1 MLIKNMGEGMKKKRN
16 DIVFTRVNYILY
28 VLLLIMTPF
37 LLLQNY
43 LQTAIGIASNLML
56 EVGSLSIPYTLI
68 VGVIFLA
75 VLVYIARKSIRLF
88 HLGVIAAMLLLFGV
102 GQQVTDYYFNH
113 KFYELQHNWHYIAY
127 SIFAIISWR
136 FWKSRGKT
144 SAQIILYTLLF
155 AFSASTLDEIAQ
167 VPLSNRVFDVCDIA
181 KDMYGSVLGNIFV
194 FFVLD
199 NARILKFK
207 FKLTHPTVKGYLEN
221 PLTILFYE
229 YIFVFIFLVL
239 TSTLSEMEYFPLSVL
254 IPAGIFLLLWLCIH
268 LLQFKISRWIVIG
281 LLGISV
287 ISLGISI
294 AVNFNKNIT
303 YNKYGLTIYRGIPI
317 PFFDVMIFENGSFRL
332 VDKKHVFNKR
342 DQMTILTKC
351 TDILLIGSGADGK
364 GGRGFPEMKPIQFL
378 FNTNT
383 GQMTQVIILRTPE
396 ACQVYNRLIKEKKNV
411 TFILHNTC

>member
-1 MLIKNMGEGMKKKRN
+1 MGEGMKKKRN
-16 DIVFTRVNYILY
+16 DIAFTRGNYILY

-43 LQTAIGIASNLML
+43 LQAAIGIASNTML
-56 EVGSLSIPYTLI
+56 HVGSLSIPYTLI

-88 HLGVIAAMLLLFGV
+88 HIGVIVGIFFLFGV
-102 GQQVTDYYFNH
+102 GQHVTDYYFNH

-136 FWKSRGKT
+136 YWKSRGKT
-144 SAQIILYTLLF
+144 SSQIISYTLLF
-155 AFSASTLDEIAQ
+155 AISVSTLDEIAQ

-199 NARILKFK
+199 NARILKSK

-221 PLTILFYE
+221 PLTVLFYE
-229 YIFVFIFLVL
+229 YIFVFIFLVI
-239 TSTLSEMEYFPLSVL
+239 TSTLSEMEYFQLSVL
-254 IPAGIFLLLWLCIH
+254 IPIGIFLLLWLCIH

-281 LLGISV
+281 LFSISV

-294 AVNFNKNIT
+294 SINFNKGIT
-303 YNKYGLTIYRGIPI
+303 YNKYGLTVYKGIPI
-317 PFFDVMIFENGSFRL
+317 PFLDVMIFEDGSFRL

-351 TDILLIGSGADGK
+351 TDILLIGSGAEGK
-364 GGRGFPEMKPIQFL
+364 GGLGFPENKPVQFI
-378 FNTNT
+378 FNINT

-396 ACQVYNRLIKEKKNV
+396 ACKIYNRLKKENKNV

>member
-144 SAQIILYTLLF
+144 SAQIIRNTLLF
-155 AFSASTLDEIAQ
+155 AFSASTLDEIA
-167 VPLSNRVFDVCDIA
+167 
-181 KDMYGSVLGNIFV
+181 
-194 FFVLD
+194 
-199 NARILKFK
+199 
-207 FKLTHPTVKGYLEN
+207 
-221 PLTILFYE
+221 
-229 YIFVFIFLVL
+229 
-239 TSTLSEMEYFPLSVL
+239 
-254 IPAGIFLLLWLCIH
+254 
-268 LLQFKISRWIVIG
+268 
-281 LLGISV
+281 
-287 ISLGISI
+287 
-294 AVNFNKNIT
+294 
-303 YNKYGLTIYRGIPI
+303 
-317 PFFDVMIFENGSFRL
+317 
-332 VDKKHVFNKR
+332 
-342 DQMTILTKC
+342 
-351 TDILLIGSGADGK
+351 
-364 GGRGFPEMKPIQFL
+364 
-378 FNTNT
+378 
-383 GQMTQVIILRTPE
+383 
-396 ACQVYNRLIKEKKNV
+396 
-411 TFILHNTC
+411 

>member
-1 MLIKNMGEGMKKKRN
+1 MKKKRN
-16 DIVFTRVNYILY
+16 DIAFTQVNYILY

-43 LQTAIGIASNLML
+43 LQTAIGIASNAML

-68 VGVIFLA
+68 VGVIFLS
-75 VLVYIARKSIRLF
+75 VLLYLARKSIRLF
-88 HLGVIAAMLLLFGV
+88 HLGVIAGVFLLFGV
-102 GQQVTDYYFNH
+102 GQHVTDYYFNH

-136 FWKSRGKT
+136 YWKSRGKT
-144 SAQIILYTLLF
+144 SAQIIRYTLLF
-155 AFSASTLDEIAQ
+155 AISASTLDELAQ

-199 NARILKFK
+199 NARILKSK
-207 FKLTHPTVKGYLEN
+207 FKLMHPTVKGYFNN
-221 PLTILFYE
+221 PLTLLFYE
-229 YIFVFIFLVL
+229 FVFVFIFLMI
-239 TSTLSEMEYFPLSVL
+239 TSTLSDTEYFPVSVL
-254 IPAGIFLLLWLCIH
+254 LPVGIFLVIWLCIH
-268 LLQFKISRWIVIG
+268 LLQFKVSRWIVIG
-281 LLGISV
+281 IIGISV

-303 YNKYGLTIYRGIPI
+303 YNKYGLTIYKGIPI
-317 PFFDVMIFENGSFRL
+317 PYLDILIFDDGSFRL
-332 VDKKHVFNKR
+332 VDKKHAFNKR

-351 TDILLIGSGADGK
+351 TDILIIGSGSEGK
-364 GGRGFPEMKPIQFL
+364 GGKGFPELKPVQFI
-378 FNTNT
+378 FNANT
-383 GQMTQVIILRTPE
+383 GEMTQVIIMRTPL
-396 ACQVYNRLIKEKKNV
+396 ACQIYNRLKKENKNV

>member
-1 MLIKNMGEGMKKKRN
+1 MGEGMKKKRN
-16 DIVFTRVNYILY
+16 DVEYTQVNYILY

-43 LQTAIGIASNLML
+43 LQTAIGIASNIML

-75 VLVYIARKSIRLF
+75 VLVFIARKSIRLF
-88 HLGVIAAMLLLFGV
+88 HIGVIVAIFFLFGL

-136 FWKSRGKT
+136 YGRSKGKT

-199 NARILKFK
+199 NAKILNFK
-207 FKLTHPTVKGYLEN
+207 FKLMHPSVKDYLKN
-221 PLTILFYE
+221 PLTMLFYE

-254 IPAGIFLLLWLCIH
+254 IPAGIFLLLWLGIH

-281 LLGISV
+281 LIGISV

-294 AVNFNKNIT
+294 AINFNKGIT
-303 YNKYGLTIYRGIPI
+303 YNKYGLTVYKGIPI
-317 PFFDVMIFENGSFRL
+317 PFLDVMIYEDGSFRL

-351 TDILLIGSGADGK
+351 TDILLIGSGAEGK
-364 GGRGFPEMKPIQFL
+364 GGRGFPENKPVQFI

-383 GQMTQVIILRTPE
+383 GGMTQVIILQTPE
-396 ACQVYNRLIKEKKNV
+396 ACQVYNRLKKENKNV